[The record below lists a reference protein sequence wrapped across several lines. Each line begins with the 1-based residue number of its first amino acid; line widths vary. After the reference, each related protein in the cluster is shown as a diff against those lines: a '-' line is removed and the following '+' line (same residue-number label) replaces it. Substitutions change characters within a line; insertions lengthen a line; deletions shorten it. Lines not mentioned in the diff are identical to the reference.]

1 MSAGATGGAV
11 GRACTRVY
19 AVAANT
25 FREAVRDK
33 VLYSILF
40 FAVLLLLASLGMRE
54 VALGDRDK
62 VVRGVG
68 LGGISIIGAII
79 AIFLGVGLV
88 YKEIERKTI
97 YTLASKP
104 LPRWQILLGKY
115 LGLWVTLATEVAIL
129 TALYAL
135 IIGYQQGVPGPG
147 VFVAMGM
154 LMLELTLVTAFAT
167 LFSTFASP
175 LSASAYTLC
184 VYVIGHFADDLYTF
198 GKASENPTFTSIT
211 FALYRVVPNLGMF
224 NVRTEA
230 VHGAAIPSTEIA
242 WALAYCL
249 GYTAAVLALAMT
261 VFERRD
267 FK

>member
-1 MSAGATGGAV
+1 MNGWV
-11 GRACTRVY
+11 HIWV
-19 AVAANT
+19 VALNT

-40 FAVLLLLASLGMRE
+40 FSVILLVGSLGMQE
-54 VALGDRDK
+54 VSLGDTQK

-68 LGGISIIGAII
+68 LGGISIVGAII

-88 YKEIERKTI
+88 WKEIDRKTI
-97 YTLASKP
+97 YTLAAKP

-115 LGLWVTLATEVAIL
+115 GGLWVTLGVEIAIL
-129 TALYAL
+129 TGMYTC
-135 IIGYQQGVPGPG
+135 IIGWQQGLPSLG
-147 VFVAMGM
+147 VYIAMAM

-175 LSASAYTLC
+175 TSASAYTLC
-184 VYVIGHFADDLYTF
+184 VYVIGHFADDLYIF
-198 GKASENPTFTSIT
+198 GQASDNVAFREST
-211 FALYRVVPNLGMF
+211 LLMYRIVPNLGMF
-224 NVRTEA
+224 NVRSEA
-230 VHGAAIPSTEIA
+230 VHNIAIPGAELFWAALYAIGYSTVVLGIA
-242 WALAYCL
+242 MA
-249 GYTAAVLALAMT
+249 

>member
-1 MSAGATGGAV
+1 MSRPAANTLSLAAT
-11 GRACTRVY
+11 RIY
-19 AVAANT
+19 AVASNT

-40 FAVLLLLASLGMRE
+40 FAAILLLASLGMRE

-68 LGGISIIGAII
+68 LGGISVIGAII
-79 AIFLGVGLV
+79 AVFLGVGLV
-88 YKEIERKTI
+88 WKEIERKTI

-115 LGLWVTLATEVAIL
+115 LGLWITLAVEVGIL
-129 TALYAL
+129 AGLYTL
-135 IIGYQQGVPGPG
+135 IIGYQQGLPWSG
-147 VFVAMGM
+147 VYLSMAM

-175 LSASAYTLC
+175 TSASAYTLC
-184 VYVIGHFADDLYTF
+184 VYVIGHFADDLYRF
-198 GKASENPTFTSIT
+198 GEASDNPAFQSLTMG
-211 FALYRVVPNLGMF
+211 LYRVVPNLGMF
-224 NVRTEA
+224 NVRSEA
-230 VHGAAIPSTEIA
+230 VHHVVVPGSEVV
-242 WALAYCL
+242 WATVYAL
-249 GYTAAVLALAMT
+249 GYTATVLGVAMM

>member
-1 MSAGATGGAV
+1 MSRPAASGIGPVAT
-11 GRACTRVY
+11 RIY
-19 AVAANT
+19 AVASNT

-40 FAVLLLLASLGMRE
+40 FAAILLLASLGMRE

-68 LGGISIIGAII
+68 LGGISVIGAII
-79 AIFLGVGLV
+79 AVFLGVGLV
-88 YKEIERKTI
+88 WKEIERKTI

-115 LGLWVTLATEVAIL
+115 LGLWITLAVEVAIL
-129 TALYAL
+129 TGLYTV
-135 IIGYQQGVPGPG
+135 IIGYQQGMPWAG
-147 VFVAMGM
+147 VYLSMAM
-154 LMLELTLVTAFAT
+154 LMLELTLVTACAT

-175 LSASAYTLC
+175 TSASAYTLC
-184 VYVIGHFADDLYTF
+184 VYVIGHFADDLYRF
-198 GKASENPTFTSIT
+198 GQASDDAGFRALTMG
-211 FALYRVVPNLGMF
+211 LYRIVPNLGMF

-230 VHGAAIPSTEIA
+230 VHHVVVPGSEVL
-242 WALAYCL
+242 WATAYAL
-249 GYTAAVLALAMT
+249 GYTTVVLGIAMM

>member
-1 MSAGATGGAV
+1 M
-11 GRACTRVY
+11 
-19 AVAANT
+19 
-25 FREAVRDK
+25 
-33 VLYSILF
+33 I
-40 FAVLLLLASLGMRE
+40 LLLASLGLRE

-68 LGGISIIGAII
+68 LGGISVIGAII

-88 YKEIERKTI
+88 WKEIERKTI

-115 LGLWVTLATEVAIL
+115 LGLWATLAAEVGIL
-129 TALYAL
+129 TVMYTL
-135 IIGYQQGVPGPG
+135 IIGYQQGMPGAG
-147 VFVAMGM
+147 VYLAMGM

-175 LSASAYTLC
+175 MSASAYTLC

-198 GKASENPTFTSIT
+198 GKASNNPAFQSFTL
-211 FALYRVVPNLGMF
+211 AMYRVVPNLGMF

-230 VHGAAIPSTEIA
+230 VHGMAIPGTEVM
-242 WALAYCL
+242 WAAVYAL
-249 GYTAAVLALAMT
+249 GYTAAVLAVAMA

>member
-1 MSAGATGGAV
+1 MSAV
-11 GRACTRVY
+11 GLAFRRIS
-19 AVAANT
+19 AVASNT

-33 VLYSILF
+33 VLYSIIF
-40 FAVLLLLASLGMRE
+40 FAVLLLFASLGMRE

-68 LGGISIIGAII
+68 LGGISLVGGII

-88 YKEIERKTI
+88 WKEIERKTI

-104 LPRWQILLGKY
+104 VPRWQILLGKY
-115 LGLWVTLATEVAIL
+115 CGLWLTLAVEVVIL
-129 TALYAL
+129 TVLYTVV
-135 IIGYQQGVPGPG
+135 IGYQQGVPGAG
-147 VFVAMGM
+147 VYLAMAM

-175 LSASAYTLC
+175 MSASAYTLC
-184 VYVIGHFADDLYTF
+184 VYVIGHFADDLYIF
-198 GKASENPTFTSIT
+198 GKASENPAFQSLTL
-211 FALYRVVPNLGMF
+211 ALYKVVPNLGMY
-224 NVRTEA
+224 NLRSEA
-230 VHGAAIPSTEIA
+230 VHGIA
-242 WALAYCL
+242 VPGSEVMWAVAYAV
-249 GYTAAVLALAMT
+249 GYTAAVLGTAML